1 MFGKKKT
8 NSPAVEALNETNE
21 NAISNK
27 ETEGL
32 SQGQIVRRRFLRHR
46 GAMMG
51 LFTLITVI
59 LFTYSASGLHL
70 GNEKNPITV
79 PGWWHYSINDM
90 PELRYGEACPDG
102 SNGCPTLD
110 LNPFDVSP
118 IATFASL
125 EGDGQT
131 VVASTNAKPELNVG
145 DQVVIS
151 GVTPKEFNG
160 TFSVTEVNDYG
171 FSYSSST
178 AGTAED
184 VSSAS
189 AGAFKFGLGE
199 HPFGQDDIGRDY
211 FALVMRGAEQSI
223 MVMFIIGILGGLIG
237 TVVGAVA
244 GYFRGRIDGFLMRVV
259 DLFTTIPVILIG
271 AVIGFKVGN
280 LGVVVLAVFLGLFGW
295 IGLARLVRGEFLSL
309 REREFVDAARVAG
322 ASHRRIIFK
331 HILPNAVG
339 IIIVAVTLSMSGAIL
354 LETGLSYLG
363 FGVVSPDV
371 SLGSLISQ
379 YQDSFATRPWLFW
392 WPGLFIIA
400 IALCINFIGDGLRD
414 AFDPRQRRRISKKDR
429 DQAKSATKVSA

>member
-1 MFGKKKT
+1 MKLFGRKASEGEILT
-8 NSPAVEALNETNE
+8 GGE
-21 NAISNK
+21 NAIANK
-27 ETEGL
+27 EVEGL
-32 SQGQIVRRRFLRHR
+32 SQGQIVRRRFFRHR
-46 GAMMG
+46 AAVVA
-51 LFTLITVI
+51 LITLASII
-59 LFTYSASGLHL
+59 LFVMTALETKIGPLR
-70 GNEKNPITV
+70 I
-79 PGWWHYSINDM
+79 PGWWKYSPSDVDL
-90 PELRYGEACPDG
+90 PDLRVGCPGDVT
-102 SNGCPTLD
+102 GCPTL
-110 LNPFDVSP
+110 
-118 IATFASL
+118 SL
-125 EGDGQT
+125 
-131 VVASTNAKPELNVG
+131 KPGPN
-145 DQVVIS
+145 
-151 GVTPKEFNG
+151 
-160 TFSVTEVNDYG
+160 
-171 FSYSSST
+171 
-178 AGTAED
+178 
-184 VSSAS
+184 
-189 AGAFKFGLGE
+189 FGLGD

-211 FALVMRGAEQSI
+211 FSLVMRGAEQSI
-223 MVMFIIGILGGLIG
+223 MVMLIIGFLGGLIG

-280 LGVVVLAVFLGLFGW
+280 LGVVVLAIFLGLFGW

-429 DQAKSATKVSA
+429 AQAKLAAKVSA